1 MSLTK
6 NDEGFNLNALA
17 HFNLEGASYMEV
29 PSNTMDTS
37 EPYIILNEYDYD
49 RIYNIL
55 SKDKITN
62 GMSNLKSGYLLNRCP
77 VSLDRVKHEIKNKKL
92 KLSNNHLTSDFI
104 ITHDNLEFEFHGKT
118 IPNITSLFIKGNAFS
133 AFSYKYN
140 NKAKSLLCSK
150 HDWVVRKANNFG
162 YTKTWYAQVF
172 LVKSKAI
179 EIAYL
184 IDTNV
189 VQDVLNINSILNNST
204 NLVALDE
211 KLLDLLKGMISSS
224 NTDDLEIAGKII
236 PTIDQ
241 SKNYHFLWALYRT
254 CDTDIRYKFTRNK
267 DVQFWIDNNKYDYK
281 HLYPGEFIE
290 ELKKNNDLNSEAFIY
305 LEKVAR
311 KEIRITNRE
320 IYNFTVSIKPEYLNL

>member
-1 MSLTK
+1 MTLNK
-6 NDEGFNLNALA
+6 NDEGFNIDALV

-29 PSNTMDTS
+29 PSNTIDTS
-37 EPYIILNEYDYD
+37 EPYMILNEYDYE

-77 VSLDRVKHEIKNKKL
+77 VSLDRVKHEIKSKKL
-92 KLSNNHLTSDFI
+92 KLSNNHLNSDFI
-104 ITHDNLEFEFHGKT
+104 ITHCNLEYKFHGKT
-118 IPNITSLFIKGNAFS
+118 IPNITSLFIKGGAFS
-133 AFSYKYN
+133 AISFKHYQKS
-140 NKAKSLLCSK
+140 KSLLCSR
-150 HDWVVRKANNFG
+150 HEWVMRKLQN
-162 YTKTWYAQVF
+162 YDCDKIWYNCAY

-189 VQDVLNINSILNNST
+189 IQNVLNVNLILNNSVNT
-204 NLVALDE
+204 VPLDE
-211 KLLDLLKGMISSS
+211 NLLNLLKGMISSS

-241 SKNYHFLWALYRT
+241 SKNYHFLRELYVS
-254 CDTDIRYKFTRNK
+254 CNTDLRYKFNRNK
-267 DVQFWIDNNKYDYK
+267 DVQFWINNNKYDYNN
-281 HLYPGEFIE
+281 LDAGEFIE
-290 ELKKNNDLNSEAFIY
+290 ILKKNNDLTSETFIY
-305 LEKVAR
+305 LEKIAR